1 MEMHITIAQLG
12 TNHNTVAS
20 RHVTILFIFIKLI
33 LKHHADQVLV
43 RALPLLQPLL
53 GAPLNQGGHA
63 GMEELHIE

>member
-1 MEMHITIAQLG
+1 MEMQITFAQLG
-12 TNHNTVAS
+12 TNQKTVAS

-43 RALPLLQPLL
+43 GALPLLQPLL